1 MLGMPHTVES
11 APASSQEY
19 SGTQQVNVVPTIA
32 ADRQLPGNA
41 TGTVTENW
49 MAGELR
55 SGSRAYQVND
65 RTVVALHT
73 ATPLYRDL
81 KVGDRGEDV
90 RSLNDELSR
99 LGYDS
104 VPQSGEYNRNTG
116 NGWRQLMVDAG
127 NSDGAGEDDMNLRL
141 SDPMWIP
148 PDSVKVQGWSAT
160 RGSAVQA
167 GAPLGTGPGGLVR
180 LAIRGGKPSDEG
192 RPLTVFGVAAPLAPG
207 TTDITDGELL
217 QRIAA
222 TEGYQG
228 KSAEERAAGMDPA
241 HAQQGDPDPTRA
253 GRFGVRHQWDL
264 GMHRH
269 RHVRQS
275 PCRTGAH
282 HHQ

>member
-1 MLGMPHTVES
+1 MPHTVES

-141 SDPMWIP
+141 SDTMWIP

-160 RGSAVQA
+160 R
-167 GAPLGTGPGGLVR
+167 
-180 LAIRGGKPSDEG
+180 
-192 RPLTVFGVAAPLAPG
+192 AA
-207 TTDITDGELL
+207 
-217 QRIAA
+217 RCRR
-222 TEGYQG
+222 
-228 KSAEERAAGMDPA
+228 ERRWA
-241 HAQQGDPDPTRA
+241 
-253 GRFGVRHQWDL
+253 
-264 GMHRH
+264 
-269 RHVRQS
+269 
-275 PCRTGAH
+275 PCREG
-282 HHQ
+282 

>member
-127 NSDGAGEDDMNLRL
+127 NSDGAVGHDVDSPGFGEGAGVERH
-141 SDPMWIP
+141 SG
-148 PDSVKVQGWSAT
+148 QRGAG
-160 RGSAVQA
+160 GSAV
-167 GAPLGTGPGGLVR
+167 G
-180 LAIRGGKPSDEG
+180 
-192 RPLTVFGVAAPLAPG
+192 
-207 TTDITDGELL
+207 
-217 QRIAA
+217 
-222 TEGYQG
+222 
-228 KSAEERAAGMDPA
+228 
-241 HAQQGDPDPTRA
+241 HRA
-253 GRFGVRHQWDL
+253 GRA
-264 GMHRH
+264 
-269 RHVRQS
+269 S
-275 PCRTGAH
+275 ETGDPRW
-282 HHQ
+282 QTFR

>member
-1 MLGMPHTVES
+1 M
-11 APASSQEY
+11 
-19 SGTQQVNVVPTIA
+19 VPTIA

-141 SDPMWIP
+141 SDTMWIP
-148 PDSVKVQGWSAT
+148 PDSVKVQGWRAT

-167 GAPLGTGPGGLVR
+167 GAPLGTVPGGLVR

>member
-32 ADRQLPGNA
+32 ADRQLLGNA

-141 SDPMWIP
+141 SDTMWIP
-148 PDSVKVQGWSAT
+148 SDSVKVQGWSAT
-160 RGSAVQA
+160 QGSAVQA
-167 GAPLGTGPGGLVR
+167 GAPLGTVPGGLVR
-180 LAIRGGKPSDEG
+180 LAIRGGKPSDEE

-228 KSAEERAAGMDPA
+228 KSAEDNKRPSYVARGAAKKA
-241 HAQQGDPDPTRA
+241 N
-253 GRFGVRHQWDL
+253 
-264 GMHRH
+264 
-269 RHVRQS
+269 
-275 PCRTGAH
+275 
-282 HHQ
+282 

>member
-141 SDPMWIP
+141 SDTMWIP
-148 PDSVKVQGWSAT
+148 PGFGEGAGVERHSGQRGAG
-160 RGSAVQA
+160 GSAV
-167 GAPLGTGPGGLVR
+167 G
-180 LAIRGGKPSDEG
+180 
-192 RPLTVFGVAAPLAPG
+192 
-207 TTDITDGELL
+207 
-217 QRIAA
+217 
-222 TEGYQG
+222 
-228 KSAEERAAGMDPA
+228 
-241 HAQQGDPDPTRA
+241 HRA
-253 GRFGVRHQWDL
+253 GRA
-264 GMHRH
+264 
-269 RHVRQS
+269 S
-275 PCRTGAH
+275 ETGDPRW
-282 HHQ
+282 QTFR

>member
-90 RSLNDELSR
+90 LAQRR
-99 LGYDS
+99 T
-104 VPQSGEYNRNTG
+104 VTARI
-116 NGWRQLMVDAG
+116 RQRA
-127 NSDGAGEDDMNLRL
+127 
-141 SDPMWIP
+141 
-148 PDSVKVQGWSAT
+148 
-160 RGSAVQA
+160 
-167 GAPLGTGPGGLVR
+167 
-180 LAIRGGKPSDEG
+180 AIR
-192 RPLTVFGVAAPLAPG
+192 
-207 TTDITDGELL
+207 
-217 QRIAA
+217 
-222 TEGYQG
+222 
-228 KSAEERAAGMDPA
+228 
-241 HAQQGDPDPTRA
+241 
-253 GRFGVRHQWDL
+253 
-264 GMHRH
+264 
-269 RHVRQS
+269 
-275 PCRTGAH
+275 
-282 HHQ
+282 